1 MLAGII
7 RIQLLKVIIMNT
19 GFAAEPVADEA
30 ILDLDGMDDFLAYL
44 DGPHSVGLDNMRT
57 ELRHMILLMMEL
69 QGYETGY
76 RSQQMLGFGHTGL
89 VMNGLLPSD
98 YKKRKLDQ
106 EFWDELDKLLA
117 QLDRQFTYIVSHT
130 QTRIV
135 TVREDI
141 VEKVRAIDSQ
151 IAAQAT
157 SDAHAEALKANNEER
172 TILKWLKRRLE
183 RHEEDLQQAE
193 TAVEAV
199 QVHQK
204 MEQDIQD
211 VKQGNVS
218 VNKAANRPNPFTQMA
233 AYARQVRTPEPEFD
247 PHYERG
253 PTIDLPGDSDESK
266 DTAGSGGK
274 SGKGGKG
281 GAGGKTDGKAS
292 GSGAGEKDDLPPPPV
307 APL

>member
-1 MLAGII
+1 M
-7 RIQLLKVIIMNT
+7 MNT

-44 DGPHSVGLDNMRT
+44 DGPHSVGLDNMRA

-76 RSQQMLGFGHTGL
+76 RSQQMLGFGHTGMI
-89 VMNGLLPSD
+89 MNGLLRSD
-98 YKKRKLDQ
+98 QKRKL
-106 EFWDELDKLLA
+106 EEEIWEELDKLLA
-117 QLDRQFTYIVSHT
+117 QLDRQFTFIVAHT
-130 QTRIV
+130 QERIQ
-135 TVREDI
+135 TVRQAV
-141 VEKVRAIDSQ
+141 VEQVKVIDQ
-151 IAAQAT
+151 KIAAEAT

-183 RHEEDLQQAE
+183 RHEADLQQAD
-193 TAVEAV
+193 TAAEAV

-204 MEQDIQD
+204 MEQDVLD
-211 VKQGNVS
+211 VQQGNVS
-218 VNKAANRPNPFTQMA
+218 VNKAANRPSPFKNLADFVSAQQAIMA
-233 AYARQVRTPEPEFD
+233 EPLLDTMDHRQAPDAGHGESED
-247 PHYERG
+247 
-253 PTIDLPGDSDESK
+253 SK
-266 DTAGSGGK
+266 DTAGKGGK

-292 GSGAGEKDDLPPPPV
+292 GGGAGEKDDLPPPPV